1 MLKHHRRGLPRR
13 SDLRKA
19 ARRREASVAF
29 AILMLCVV
37 LAVTRP
43 AYFATDNLNDLFL
56 ATLPVLIVS
65 AGMTLV
71 ILTGEIDIS
80 VGSLFAVCGV
90 MAGVLAKAGV
100 PLMLVV
106 LAVCGLGATFG
117 MLGGSLVAYL
127 RLPSIVVTLAM
138 MIALRDGLRWVTQGA
153 WVQDLPPNFQWF
165 GLPQSA
171 FPTVTGLIA
180 AVVFLGLS
188 WGLRHTAAG
197 RLLYLT
203 GSNAE
208 AARLSGIDTSRVKI
222 VAFGCLGALTA
233 LAAVLNSV
241 RFGQIPPNAGLG
253 LEMKVIAAVV
263 VGGTAITGGRG
274 TLAGTLLGVILL
286 GAIGPALT
294 YLGVSAYLGTRDSRG
309 HHSGRGRPERPAVA
323 RPEICG
329 CVRCRARISGFLP
342 ARSWPKSSSSRSSRR
357 ISSRQVIFLRSPGST
372 SSLGCWPSP

>member
-1 MLKHHRRGLPRR
+1 MLTQHRRGLPRR

-19 ARRREASVAF
+19 AHRREVSVAF

-37 LAVTRP
+37 MAVMRP
-43 AYFATDNLNDLFL
+43 AYFAADNLNDLFL
-56 ATLPVLIVS
+56 ATLPVLIVA

-90 MAGVLAKAGV
+90 VAGVLAKAGV
-100 PLMLVV
+100 PLVLVV
-106 LAVCGLGATFG
+106 PSVCVLGASIG
-117 MLGGSLVAYL
+117 AVGGTLVAVL
-127 RLPSIVVTLAM
+127 GLPSIVVTLAM
-138 MIALRDGLRWVTQGA
+138 MIGLRDALRWITQGA
-153 WVQDLPPNFQWF
+153 WVQDLPDTFQWF

-171 FPTVTGLIA
+171 FPAIAGLMTI
-180 AVVFLGLS
+180 VVFAGFS
-188 WGLRHTAAG
+188 WSLRHTAAG

-208 AARLSGIDTSRVKI
+208 AARLAGINTARVKI
-222 VAFGCLGALTA
+222 AAFGCLGALTA
-233 LAAVLNSV
+233 LAAILNSV

-274 TLAGTLLGVILL
+274 TLAGTLLGVMLL

-294 YLGVSAYLGTRDSRG
+294 YLGVSAYW
-309 HHSGRGRPERPAVA
+309 ERAIQGAIILVAV
-323 RPEICG
+323 G
-329 CVRCRARISGFLP
+329 LNVL
-342 ARSWPKSSSSRSSRR
+342 
-357 ISSRQVIFLRSPGST
+357 
-372 SSLGCWPSP
+372 PSPTRHFAGSPRAARA